1 MLHAPSLPELSAV
14 INQSI
19 APAFILGA
27 VSGFISV
34 LVTRL
39 NRIIDRCRV
48 LCRDPSA
55 AAGPD
60 TAAAL
65 ARLNVRAV
73 LINRALFWAVVS
85 ALITIIMMILA
96 FAYAFFSI
104 PREIG
109 VALLFV
115 GALISLGI
123 ALVSFAWEIR
133 IVIADP
139 NNFD

>member
-1 MLHAPSLPELSAV
+1 MFHAPLLAELASV
-14 INQSI
+14 INQTI

-48 LCRDPSA
+48 LGGDASTANSSA
-55 AAGPD
+55 
-60 TAAAL
+60 TATAL
-65 ARLNVRAV
+65 TRLNIRAA

-85 ALITIIMMILA
+85 AIITIVMMILA

-104 PREIG
+104 PREFG

-115 GALISLGI
+115 AALISLGV
-123 ALVSFAWEIR
+123 ALVSFAQEIR